1 MNFTTEGLTWPI
13 CRQKA
18 SKWNEEKAKYIH
30 HSGLYCGQIRRGV
43 FQRFTRVAYC
53 ISQQISC
60 KERVGTLSSGRY
72 FREIGLKLISLIRK
86 SYKRTGSC
94 HRVVDA
100 CESYKIPKYKQKCCS
115 NITESKSSCWAT
127 KYILEVYSTDSTYFI
142 KTLWG
147 KWPWKVDVSAC
158 FNLDFLCCLKTIHL
172 YGTVRWYWSTDALFW

>member
-1 MNFTTEGLTWPI
+1 MDVATEGLTWPI

-43 FQRFTRVAYC
+43 FQRLTRFAYC

-60 KERVGTLSSGRY
+60 NERVGTLSSGRY
-72 FREIGLKLISLIRK
+72 FTEIGLKLIPLIRK

-100 CESYKIPKYKQKCCS
+100 CEYKQKCCS
-115 NITESKSSCWAT
+115 IITESNSSCWAT
-127 KYILEVYSTDSTYFI
+127 KYQKSILQ
-142 KTLWG
+142 
-147 KWPWKVDVSAC
+147 
-158 FNLDFLCCLKTIHL
+158 
-172 YGTVRWYWSTDALFW
+172 TVRILLKHFGENDREKLISQPVSISIFFVV